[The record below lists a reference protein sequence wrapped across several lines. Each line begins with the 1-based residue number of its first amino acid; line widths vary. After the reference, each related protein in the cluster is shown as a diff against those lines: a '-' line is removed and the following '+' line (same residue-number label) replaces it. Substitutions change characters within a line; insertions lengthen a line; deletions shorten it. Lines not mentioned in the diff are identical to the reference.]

1 MLRLSWTFLSIKN
14 KRYKKWTVVSYKNND
29 KDNLLASLGFKTRN
43 LYHLSL
49 HFSILNQFCLTSMSG
64 VIRYLPLFFIRVKDI
79 NWISLPSSLYFIFF
93 LKWISGCLFFLL
105 VWSQVLLQPDLLSVY
120 HFHIIELQ
128 FVHIK
133 ITISCELVSIL
144 PKRLSLV
151 LS

>member
-79 NWISLPSSLYFIFF
+79 NWISLPSSLYFIFI